1 MWKMNESV
9 YYYLV
14 LYIIISLFCLSK
26 CKTNV
31 VTKLIFENPCH
42 TLVRWWCKGIYKI
55 LTIGGK
61 KRRKKRRILTQLD
74 SKRFSNNQGMWHTI
88 KTCGIRS
95 RYVTHDQ
102 DMWHTIKTC
111 GIWSR
116 HVAYDQNMWHTIK
129 TCGIWSR
136 HVTYDQDIWHTIK
149 TCSIQSR
156 YVAYDQDVFL
166 CCPIM
171 YLYILR
177 SVLWCPLWF
186 LHINDVRFVF
196 TSSYLF
202 NNISFCCCC

>member
-1 MWKMNESV
+1 MCERWMKV
-9 YYYLV
+9 FITIIYYYF
-14 LYIIISLFCLSK
+14 S
-26 CKTNV
+26 
-31 VTKLIFENPCH
+31 IFENSCH
-42 TLVRWWCKGIYKI
+42 ALVRWWCKGIYKI

-74 SKRFSNNQGMWHTI
+74 SKRFSNNQG
-88 KTCGIRS
+88 
-95 RYVTHDQ
+95 
-102 DMWHTIKTC
+102 
-111 GIWSR
+111 
-116 HVAYDQNMWHTIK
+116 MWHTIK